1 MNQPSPELH
10 GDACDIAIVGGGPV
24 GLALACRLLQ
34 TSPWRIALI
43 DAATPARAA
52 RDPRAIALSHGSR
65 DLLAQ
70 LDAWPVAATPIEH
83 IHVSQ
88 RGRFGHVKLHHDD
101 YGIPALGYVV
111 RYGDLCAALEHA
123 LGRAG
128 GQQRLVR
135 AFDTRIDAIDQIDRT
150 DRMDGGFPPEARHG
164 PAGAAAEAVAAGS
177 PDTAPVQLRG
187 AGPDGQPVRLG
198 ASLAVQAEGGL
209 FHQQV
214 ARTAAAG
221 ATGTRRRD
229 YGQTAIVSH
238 VACSHPLPG
247 WAWERFTEQG
257 PLALL
262 PHDLDDDPH
271 GDGGSGYAL
280 VWCCSPE
287 EAARRLALDDARFLA
302 ELGEVF
308 GPRMGRFTRVGKRHA
323 FPLGL
328 NAAELTVKGR
338 LVAIGNAAQTLHPVA
353 GQGLNLGLRDAFAL
367 ADELRTACTPQALAA
382 FGARHRLDRAVT
394 IGVTDLLPRV
404 FGIPYPLAAHAR
416 GASLAALACLS
427 PLKHALAHQM
437 IYGMRR

>member
-1 MNQPSPELH
+1 MSAIPPDPSRPPATMTVELF
-10 GDACDIAIVGGGPV
+10 DVAIVGGGPV

-34 TSPWRIALI
+34 TSPWRILLV

-65 DLLAQ
+65 DMLEQ
-70 LDAWPVAATPIEH
+70 LGAWPANATPIEH

-88 RGRFGHVKLHHDD
+88 RGRFGHVKLHRED

-123 LGRAG
+123 VARADAAG
-128 GQQRLVR
+128 GRLVR
-135 AFDTRIDAIDQIDRT
+135 VFETRIEALDQHD
-150 DRMDGGFPPEARHG
+150 EATV
-164 PAGAAAEAVAAGS
+164 EV
-177 PDTAPVQLRG
+177 RG
-187 AGPDGQPVRLG
+187 AGQDGMPVAWR
-198 ASLAVQAEGGL
+198 ARLAVQAEGGL
-209 FHQQV
+209 FHEQV
-214 ARTAAAG
+214 ARAAAG
-221 ATGTRRRD
+221 GGSRRRD

-238 VACSHPLPG
+238 VHCSRPLPG

-262 PHDLDDDPH
+262 PHDREDDD
-271 GDGGSGYAL
+271 GGAMGSGFAL
-280 VWCCSPE
+280 VWCCAPE
-287 EAARRLALDDARFLA
+287 EAARRLALPDASFLA

-338 LVAIGNAAQTLHPVA
+338 VVAIGNAAQTLHPVA

-367 ADELRTACTPQALAA
+367 ADELRRACTPQALDA
-382 FGARHRLDRAVT
+382 FASRHRLDRAVT
-394 IGVTDLLPRV
+394 IGVTDFLPRV
-404 FGIPYPLAAHAR
+404 FGIGYPLAAHAR
-416 GASLAALACLS
+416 GASLAALGLLP
-427 PLKHALAHQM
+427 PLKHGLARQM